1 MDILTLFFL
10 AVGLSMDAMAV
21 SISDGLCFQRLRR
34 SGFFFISFAFGLF
47 QGIMPIIGY
56 FAGQTFSVYI
66 KSLDHWIALILL
78 GFIGGKMVWEAI
90 SQMRHPEEENCEKTF
105 TLRLLLVQAVAT
117 SIDALAVGIG
127 FAVMDVIIWAAAG
140 FISIT
145 TFVFSAAGVWIGKKF
160 GSFLKE
166 KAELFGGLI
175 LISIGIKIFAEHMM
189 G

>member
-21 SISDGLCFQRLRR
+21 SISDGLCFRKLRG
-34 SGFFFISFAFGLF
+34 SSFFLIAFSFGLF
-47 QGIMPIIGY
+47 QGLMPVIGY

-66 KSLDHWIALILL
+66 KEFDHWIALLLL
-78 GFIGGKMVWEAI
+78 GFIGGKMIWESI
-90 SQMRHPEEENCEKTF
+90 SQMRHPEEAVEEKNF
-105 TLRLLLVQAVAT
+105 TYRLLLVQAVAT

-127 FAVMDVIIWAAAG
+127 FAVLDINIWAAAG
-140 FISIT
+140 FIAAT
-145 TFVFSAAGVWIGKKF
+145 TFLFSGLGVWVGKKF

-166 KAELFGGLI
+166 KAELLGGLI
-175 LISIGIKIFAEHMM
+175 LVSIGVKIFVEHML

>member
-21 SISDGLCFQRLRR
+21 SISDGLCFRNLRR
-34 SGFFFISFAFGLF
+34 SGFFLIAFAFGLF
-47 QGIMPIIGY
+47 QGIMPVIGY

-66 KSLDHWIALILL
+66 KSFDHWIALILL

-90 SQMRHPEEENCEKTF
+90 TEMRHPEEEACGKSF
-105 TLRLLLVQAVAT
+105 TLRLLGVQAVAT

-127 FAVMDVIIWAAAG
+127 FAVMDVNIWAAAG
-140 FISIT
+140 FIAAT
-145 TFVFSAAGVWIGKKF
+145 TFCFSAVGVWIGKKF

-175 LISIGIKIFAEHMM
+175 LIAIGIKIFAEHMF

>member
-21 SISDGLCFQRLRR
+21 SISDGLCFQKLRR
-34 SGFFFISFAFGLF
+34 SGFFLIAFAFGLF
-47 QGIMPIIGY
+47 QGMMPIIGY

-90 SQMRHPEEENCEKTF
+90 SQMRHPEEESCEKTF
-105 TLRLLLVQAVAT
+105 TLRLLAVQAVAT

-127 FAVMDVIIWAAAG
+127 FAVMDVNIWSAAG
-140 FISIT
+140 FI
-145 TFVFSAAGVWIGKKF
+145 AGYNICFFGRRRWLAKNS

-166 KAELFGGLI
+166 KAELLGGLI
-175 LISIGIKIFAEHMM
+175 LISIGIKIFVEHVM

>member
-1 MDILTLFFL
+1 
-10 AVGLSMDAMAV
+10 
-21 SISDGLCFQRLRR
+21 
-34 SGFFFISFAFGLF
+34 
-47 QGIMPIIGY
+47 
-56 FAGQTFSVYI
+56 
-66 KSLDHWIALILL
+66 
-78 GFIGGKMVWEAI
+78 MVWEAI

-127 FAVMDVIIWAAAG
+127 FAVMDVNIWAAAG

-166 KAELFGGLI
+166 KAELLGGLI